1 MITLEAGKL
10 RLKSKKSSTGAAT
23 KKPAAAKK
31 PAKK

>member
-10 RLKSKKSSTGAAT
+10 RLKARKSSSGAAT

-31 PAKK
+31 TAKK